1 MFKEVSELCLAQGD
15 GGLPTAVAFG
25 TAPGESGI
33 FVFRA
38 QFQGGMHVSAT
49 PRRHHVCFQLTPL
62 SRFDSHIADQ
72 ALSHSPA
79 AGSLSICPAGADY
92 SGDAEENVD
101 AILVAIDA
109 SQYALAAAEDSALE
123 AELIERLRGDDRAL
137 LDLARRLTF
146 ECANGYPNGALFWNA
161 MASAFVNGLLA
172 RHTSKADSEARGKLG
187 KDVLGRLRDYVVAH
201 LDEPIE
207 VGALA
212 KIAGRSPFHFTRVF
226 TRSVGATPYRYVVHL
241 RLRRALELMRDGR
254 CSLAEIAAATGF
266 ADQSH
271 LSRWIRRVHGA
282 SPTQLAADYKQN
294 SRNLHDPQLSAT

>member
-33 FVFRA
+33 FLLRA

-101 AILVAIDA
+101 AILVAIEA
-109 SQYALAAAEDSALE
+109 STTLAD
-123 AELIERLRGDDRAL
+123 
-137 LDLARRLTF
+137 F
-146 ECANGYPNGALFWNA
+146 
-161 MASAFVNGLLA
+161 
-172 RHTSKADSEARGKLG
+172 
-187 KDVLGRLRDYVVAH
+187 
-201 LDEPIE
+201 
-207 VGALA
+207 
-212 KIAGRSPFHFTRVF
+212 
-226 TRSVGATPYRYVVHL
+226 
-241 RLRRALELMRDGR
+241 
-254 CSLAEIAAATGF
+254 F
-266 ADQSH
+266 A
-271 LSRWIRRVHGA
+271 
-282 SPTQLAADYKQN
+282 
-294 SRNLHDPQLSAT
+294 